1 MCVNLIQKGTC
12 RMALKPWANMSE
24 VRLPPHSVTCK
35 VTGWSQGDTHW
46 LYAGSPGRRRCPTMD
61 RN

>member
-1 MCVNLIQKGTC
+1 
-12 RMALKPWANMSE
+12 MALKPWANMSE